1 MSTAISDHRP
11 LYALEKRPYQ
21 NFKWSGADA
30 IYAGFSEAAR
40 RHPNHLAICDGVNRV
55 SYEQL
60 IGYVQSASEQL
71 NRSGLQIDKPWGVI
85 ADDAT
90 GRIALMLAS
99 LKLGAIVMPLD
110 GFYPVGRL
118 QVMIRQSE
126 CATVLACPRCT
137 DKVDSLA
144 AGGPTVTAIDY
155 RNPLLTDSSGAGLSD
170 RRGGVLI
177 FTSGSTGVPKGV
189 VQTDTMLM
197 HNANTISDAYRIT
210 PEDRLSLV
218 FSPGFGLATT
228 DILAALLNGA
238 SLHVWEAKRRGVA
251 GMGEWIAESELTIL
265 HTVPT
270 LFRAIAEQ
278 RASCEPCRSLRLIS
292 FCGEAVTRDD
302 FDKCWERMNP
312 DCVAVNSLGTT
323 ETKTVSQYFADRFT
337 DLPSR
342 GIPVGWETKSTTVE
356 LQDEQQREVA
366 CGEVGEIV
374 VKSRFISPTYFQR
387 QSDGATTM
395 PSVTAD
401 SDEAVYRTGDL
412 GRRGSDGSIEHLGR
426 RDHQVKLRG
435 YRIELNEIEAVLQSH
450 PSVKQAAV
458 FLDDSEHPML
468 IAACAGPAEMLE
480 DVKEY
485 TRERVPD
492 FMVPSRF
499 HAVGELPVNDH
510 GKIARSQ
517 LANDYRDRDR
527 DFAIDSRTATSDSN
541 SHPVLLSIIEALQ
554 DDRIVLTDNYIEVG
568 GDSLAAARIV
578 IDLEEKMGV
587 HVNAGMLLS
596 SDTIEEFV
604 NTVKTVAN

>member
-1 MSTAISDHRP
+1 
-11 LYALEKRPYQ
+11 
-21 NFKWSGADA
+21 
-30 IYAGFSEAAR
+30 
-40 RHPNHLAICDGVNRV
+40 
-55 SYEQL
+55 
-60 IGYVQSASEQL
+60 
-71 NRSGLQIDKPWGVI
+71 
-85 ADDAT
+85 
-90 GRIALMLAS
+90 
-99 LKLGAIVMPLD
+99 
-110 GFYPVGRL
+110 
-118 QVMIRQSE
+118 
-126 CATVLACPRCT
+126 
-137 DKVDSLA
+137 
-144 AGGPTVTAIDY
+144 
-155 RNPLLTDSSGAGLSD
+155 
-170 RRGGVLI
+170 
-177 FTSGSTGVPKGV
+177 
-189 VQTDTMLM
+189 
-197 HNANTISDAYRIT
+197 
-210 PEDRLSLV
+210 
-218 FSPGFGLATT
+218 
-228 DILAALLNGA
+228 
-238 SLHVWEAKRRGVA
+238 
-251 GMGEWIAESELTIL
+251 
-265 HTVPT
+265 
-270 LFRAIAEQ
+270 
-278 RASCEPCRSLRLIS
+278 
-292 FCGEAVTRDD
+292 
-302 FDKCWERMNP
+302 
-312 DCVAVNSLGTT
+312 
-323 ETKTVSQYFADRFT
+323 
-337 DLPSR
+337 
-342 GIPVGWETKSTTVE
+342 
-356 LQDEQQREVA
+356 
-366 CGEVGEIV
+366 
-374 VKSRFISPTYFQR
+374 
-387 QSDGATTM
+387 M